1 MRTWFGTA
9 AARGSTL
16 AMLLAVAGCGGGG
29 STFSGLYGSA
39 VTEADQGQVAAAP
52 SATPDRPMVVNFD
65 PATECP
71 QINVPAGTSSYATY
85 AGEPSAANFRFQAR
99 ISDFARECVLNPGNT
114 VTIKIGVE
122 GLVVLG
128 EKGSPGTFP
137 APLRIAVKDGTGKVV
152 SEQIK
157 KLSVTVP
164 SGSTQA
170 PFRVIDQSATVPI
183 STTTP
188 LRGYEIEV
196 GFQTGAGQKRRQG

>member
-1 MRTWFGTA
+1 MRTRFGRT
-9 AARGSTL
+9 AARGAGL
-16 AMLLAVAGCGGGG
+16 AALFAMAGCAGG
-29 STFSGLYGSA
+29 STNLSGLYGSA
-39 VTEADQGQVAAAP
+39 VTEAEQGEIAAAP
-52 SATPDRPMVVNFD
+52 SQTTDRPIVVNFD

-85 AGEPSAANFRFQAR
+85 AGEPGAANFRFQAR
-99 ISDFARECVLNPGNT
+99 IADFARECVLNSGNT

-137 APLRIAVKDGTGKVV
+137 ATLRIAVKNRGGKVV
-152 SEQIK
+152 SEQLR

-164 SGSTQA
+164 AGSTQA
-170 PFRVIDQSATVPI
+170 SFRVIDDSAIVPL
-183 STTTP
+183 SADEP

-196 GFQTGAGQKRRQG
+196 GFPAGKAQTRPG